1 MSDVLPLDHV
11 EKVVIEVLTSVAGS
25 YADIKHLKKSTPL
38 AELQLDSLKLVE
50 VVYELE
56 TKLNVEAD
64 ESRLAQLSSVGDLID
79 VFYRGVL

>member
-25 YADIKHLKKSTPL
+25 YAGNKHLIKSTPL